1 MTFHGI
7 SGERAGA
14 LSIVASSAEEANA
27 IVSQLKLII
36 RPMYSN
42 PPAHG
47 ARIVST
53 VLSDPTLFK
62 EWCVHC

>member
-1 MTFHGI
+1 V
-7 SGERAGA
+7 
-14 LSIVASSAEEANA
+14 L
-27 IVSQLKLII
+27 SQLNQVI

-53 VLSDPTLFK
+53 VFSDPTLTQQ
-62 EWCVHC
+62 W